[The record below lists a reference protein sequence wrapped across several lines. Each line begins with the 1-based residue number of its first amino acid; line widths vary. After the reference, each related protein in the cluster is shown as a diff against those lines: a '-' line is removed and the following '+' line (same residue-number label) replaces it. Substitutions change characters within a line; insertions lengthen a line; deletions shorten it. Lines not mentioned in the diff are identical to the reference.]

1 MHTCKASVT
10 TRSSTCMCKWQCK
23 STTEKTLH
31 VEGSSLFDI
40 DEPWVR
46 HVEVKTESVD
56 KTNIAEIIE
65 AYMLENGRDI
75 FYFFPP
81 MVTWKNS
88 KESEY

>member
-1 MHTCKASVT
+1 MHVIEQVQMTMQINNRKL
-10 TRSSTCMCKWQCK
+10 
-23 STTEKTLH
+23 KTLH

-75 FYFFPP
+75 FYFSLP